1 MTRLRRQLLLK
12 VFTLS
17 DLAIMTVS
25 FALASLVEAHLTAHI
40 SFGDFLSMRI
50 KLQNIVLFMGL
61 LAIWHGVFSAVGL
74 YQSKRL
80 EARRNEVKDV
90 LTATSIGT
98 LLLIVFGA
106 LFRIRMITPIFLVSL
121 WLLGS
126 STSVSYRLLLRPL
139 LAWIRTHGRNLRRI
153 LIVGTNERAVR
164 FARSIQNKPELG
176 YELMGFVDR
185 Q

>member
-1 MTRLRRQLLLK
+1 MTRLRRQFLLK

-25 FALASLVEAHLTAHI
+25 FALAALVESYLTAHV

-50 KLQNIVLFMGL
+50 KLQNIVLFLGL

-98 LLLIVFGA
+98 LLLIVAGA
-106 LFRIRMITPIFLVSL
+106 LFRIRMITPIFLAGF
-121 WLLGS
+121 WLTEQFDHGCVPPSATPAACLGS
-126 STSVSYRLLLRPL
+126 NSRPESE
-139 LAWIRTHGRNLRRI
+139 AHFGCRHERTGSPVCAI
-153 LIVGTNERAVR
+153 YPGQA
-164 FARSIQNKPELG
+164 
-176 YELMGFVDR
+176 
-185 Q
+185 